1 MSRRP
6 GRNVNRRH
14 VDMDLR
20 PLQRQRRALN
30 RTGLV
35 IAGLLA
41 ILLVASL
48 VAHELTSGETGPE
61 EEGGISQ
68 PVEGA
73 VPVFVQRI
81 IDGDTLEVRAAG
93 TDITVRLYGVDT
105 PERDEACYQEA
116 TDRLEALAGSR
127 VQLLPDARL
136 TDRFGRELRY
146 VYASDGTLIDEALV
160 AEGYGYAWT
169 DDGSMREQIMAAEA
183 EARAAG
189 RGCLWRG

>member
-1 MSRRP
+1 
-6 GRNVNRRH
+6 
-14 VDMDLR
+14 MDLR